1 MVGILHSQASI
12 LRSRCRHRRPLPEP
26 PWEEDPE
33 EEERVEEEPAEDER
47 EADPLELRET
57 LPEPAEAPLREP
69 ETAGRDAPT
78 ELPPELPVRFSWDA
92 APRPVMEEDGVVDRL
107 PDEESVPEE
116 ERMEEESDRVVPR
129 DSEPDEPET
138 LRPEEPRSIS
148 EFRLSEPRLDVESVS
163 R

>member
-1 MVGILHSQASI
+1 MSNSMDSTPAPDSQ
-12 LRSRCRHRRPLPEP
+12 PK
-26 PWEEDPE
+26 
-33 EEERVEEEPAEDER
+33 
-47 EADPLELRET
+47 
-57 LPEPAEAPLREP
+57 
-69 ETAGRDAPT
+69 
-78 ELPPELPVRFSWDA
+78 
-92 APRPVMEEDGVVDRL
+92 L